1 MDVVNKPAPD
11 EIDAALNLL
20 DRQIVDKDGRMAGTV
35 DDLELTEEP
44 NGAPYVTAILAGP
57 GALSRQLGGRV
68 GRWLESVH
76 ERLHP
81 AETSPEDKGAIYD
94 RQGGD
99 NIPQDPRPHQHGYNQ
114 HVWPE
119 QQSHRPGPSQYPSH
133 TSYSPEQQH
142 GFYPTSSYV
151 A

>member
-68 GRWLESVH
+68 GRCLQPSSGH
-76 ERLHP
+76 LASNGHP
-81 AETSPEDKGAIYD
+81 FPE
-94 RQGGD
+94 
-99 NIPQDPRPHQHGYNQ
+99 NPT
-114 HVWPE
+114 
-119 QQSHRPGPSQYPSH
+119 HRRFSLPLMSR
-133 TSYSPEQQH
+133 
-142 GFYPTSSYV
+142 V
-151 A
+151 L

>member
-81 AETSPEDKGAIYD
+81 AEQTGPPRIASGVVRKIDNHVEVIVSREQLDISRFEDWVRDRFIKRIPGAE
-94 RQGGD
+94 
-99 NIPQDPRPHQHGYNQ
+99 H
-114 HVWPE
+114 E
-119 QQSHRPGPSQYPSH
+119 A
-133 TSYSPEQQH
+133 E
-142 GFYPTSSYV
+142 
-151 A
+151 